1 MDTIN
6 TSAFN
11 AALIDLI
18 HQVVEQELNDR
29 ESPSFDLSEYEHEI
43 NDMIHTALSGASIS
57 IDL

>member
-11 AALIDLI
+11 SALIHLI

-29 ESPSFDLSEYEHEI
+29 ELPAFDISDHEYEI

>member
-1 MDTIN
+1 MDTIK

-18 HQVVEQELNDR
+18 HQVLEQELNDR
-29 ESPSFDLSEYEHEI
+29 ESPSFDLSEYEYEI